1 MKKIIAFASL
11 ACLAVGVVPTASAQ
25 VSLDWPVAKQEAK
38 PGTRWWW
45 MGSSVDSLNLTY
57 NLETYAKAGIGAVEI
72 TPIYGVVGN
81 EMNEV
86 GFLSDRWM
94 RMLKHTE
101 NEGKRLGII
110 VDMNTGTG
118 WPFGGPEVTMDEAAS
133 KLSYKIWKVGEPE
146 PEFDAK
152 ELKNQPQLLGQWT
165 YGDTLNIALYNS
177 HTRQA
182 VKRAAPG
189 GEGYVMD
196 HLNPK
201 AVNHYLE
208 RFTKAFKRT
217 GTPAPNSFFND
228 SYEVYG
234 ADWTPAMLDEF
245 EKRRG
250 YKLQGYLPAFL
261 DAKDPMHSLL
271 TQDYRETMS
280 DLLLEVFTHTWAKWA
295 HEMGS
300 TVRNQAHGSPADL
313 LDVYAAVDIPEIEGY
328 GLSDFKIKGLRTD
341 SMWRHNDSDLSML
354 KYASSAAHVT
364 GKPLVSSET
373 FTWLTEH
380 FRTSLSQCKPDFDLM
395 QIGGVNHCYFHGTT
409 YSPKEYPW
417 PGHLFYA
424 SMEMSPINTIW
435 RDVPA
440 FTQYMTRV
448 QSFMQYGEPDNDLL
462 LYMPVYD
469 AWYENSGR
477 LLMFAIHGMEKKAP
491 RFVEAVNTIYN
502 AGYDVD
508 YLSDRMLLATKAAPD
523 GSIITSGGARYKALV
538 LPGVRFMKPETMQ
551 HIVNLAKY
559 GANILFVGGIP
570 DQVPGMYNREERM
583 KQLADATAQ
592 LPRSILQAPTYQEA
606 LPLLKSVRPE
616 GMKAKNG
623 AKCIR
628 RKNPTGYH
636 YFISS
641 LQANDIDDFVELGVN
656 AKSAIIFDALTGK
669 RGVADVLNKE
679 GKTYVH
685 LQLASGQSCILQTY
699 TDLSAAQLKSK
710 DASLSDWA
718 YLYPVQEGT
727 VDLSASAWTL
737 DVSELDNATP
747 LTLKRY
753 KLGKVQPWTAID
765 ELRNT
770 KGTATYVTTVKL
782 NKKQLAGV
790 EDWMIDLGDVRES
803 AHVYVNGQDAGIAFS
818 VPFRLNIGKFLKS
831 GKNEIRIEVTGLC
844 ANYVAQMERDGKK
857 WRNFKNAN
865 IATLPGY
872 HQDKKYDNY
881 KWWGTIPC
889 GLNSEVKLIPL
900 AQKK

>member
-1 MKKIIAFASL
+1 MKHIRFTLLLS
-11 ACLAVGVVPTASAQ
+11 AVALSGAAMAQ
-25 VSLDWPVAKQEAK
+25 SVNWPEIPQVAK

-45 MGSSVDSLNLTY
+45 LGSSVDTTNLTY

-72 TPIYGVVGN
+72 TPIYGVIGN
-81 EMNEV
+81 ESNEV
-86 GFLSDRWM
+86 EFLSEQWM
-94 RMLKHTE
+94 KLLAHTE
-101 NEGKRLGII
+101 SEGKRLGIL

-118 WPFGGPEVTMDEAAS
+118 WPFGGPEVSIDEAAS
-133 KLSYKIWKVGEPE
+133 KLSYHIWYNDDPE
-146 PEFDAK
+146 PEFDDK
-152 ELKNQPQLLGQWT
+152 EKRNQPQHLGTWHFQDST
-165 YGDTLNIALYNS
+165 VHIALYNS

-201 AVNHYLE
+201 AVNHYFE
-208 RFTKAFKRT
+208 RFSQAFKNT
-217 GTPAPNSFFND
+217 NTPSPNSFFND

-234 ADWTPAMLDEF
+234 ADWTPAMLEEF
-245 EKRRG
+245 EARRG
-250 YKLQGYLPAFL
+250 YKLQDHLPAFL
-261 DAKDPMHSLL
+261 SDTAATHSLL
-271 TQDYRETMS
+271 IQDYRETMS
-280 DLLLEVFTHTWAKWA
+280 DLLLEVFTKTWAKWA

-364 GKPLVSSET
+364 GKPIVSSET

-435 RDVPA
+435 RDAPA
-440 FTQYMTRV
+440 FMQYMTRV
-448 QSFMQYGEPDNDLL
+448 QSFMQYGTPDNDLL

-469 AWYENSGR
+469 AWYENPDR

-502 AGYDVD
+502 CGYDMD
-508 YLSDRMLLATKAAPD
+508 YMSDRMLMETKVGND
-523 GSIITSGGARYKALV
+523 GTIITSGNAHYKALI
-538 LPGVRFMKPETMQ
+538 LPGVKFMKPQTLK
-551 HIVNLAKY
+551 HISDLARK
-559 GANILFVGGIP
+559 GASIVFVGGIP
-570 DQVPGMYNREERM
+570 SEVPGMYDRENRM
-583 KQLADATAQ
+583 AQLAEIAAQ
-592 LPRSILQAPTYQEA
+592 LPSNIKQAATYPEA
-606 LPLLKSVRPE
+606 LKLLDHVNPE
-616 GMKAKNG
+616 GMKSQHG

-628 RKNPTGYH
+628 RSNPTGHH

-641 LQANDIDDFVELGVN
+641 LQENDIDADVELAVQ
-656 AKSAIIFDALTGK
+656 AQSAIIFDAMTGK
-669 RGVADVLNKE
+669 RGIAAVSQQN
-679 GKTYVH
+679 GKTCVH

-699 TDLSAAQLKSK
+699 TDHTAEQLKAL
-710 DASLSDWA
+710 DPTLTDWE
-718 YLYPVQEGT
+718 YLYPVENRAINMTKLVWELFYDEMETRDGRFHKGSANT
-727 VDLSASAWTL
+727 KLS
-737 DVSELDNATP
+737 P
-747 LTLKRY
+747 LAPYTS
-753 KLGKVQPWTAID
+753 ID
-765 ELRNT
+765 TLRNA
-770 KGTATYVTTVKL
+770 KGTATYTTIVKL
-782 NKKQLAGV
+782 YKQQLKEAD
-790 EDWMIDLGDVRES
+790 EWMLDFGDVRES
-803 AHVYVNGQDAGIAFS
+803 AHVFINGQDAGIAFS
-818 VPFRLNIGKFLKS
+818 VPFRLNVGKFLQP
-831 GKNEIRIEVTGLC
+831 GANEIRIEVTGLC
-844 ANYVAQMERDGKK
+844 ANYVAQMDRDGVK

-872 HQDKKYDNY
+872 HKDSKYDTY
-881 KWWGTIPC
+881 SWWGTIPG

-900 AQKK
+900 KKK